1 MQNSTLLGKFCDI
14 SSVKLTT
21 LYVNMRLRIEFL
33 IMSQTNAIFLMGP
46 TASGKTD
53 LASRLVQEFPVD
65 IISVDSSMVYRGL
78 DIGTAKPSAAELAVA
93 PHRLIDIRDPAQA
106 YSAAE
111 FREDALKEMAEITAR
126 GRIPLLVGGTMLYF
140 KILKEGLADLP
151 QANEPIRQQI
161 MAQAQAEGWAA
172 IHQQLTQV
180 DPITATRLKP
190 TDSQRLQRA
199 LEVYLVT
206 GIPLSVWHQQ
216 QQKQALP
223 YHLHQFALLP
233 NDRSVLHQRIEKR
246 FDAMLAQGFI
256 DEVIALK
263 SRSDL
268 NLDLP
273 SMRSVGYRQVWE
285 YLNNDY
291 DYEEMRFKGIVA
303 TRQLAKRQYT
313 WLRSFGDEI
322 HTFDA
327 EDAWIV
333 LQECLKK
340 IKIA

>member
-1 MQNSTLLGKFCDI
+1 MTQPH
-14 SSVKLTT
+14 
-21 LYVNMRLRIEFL
+21 
-33 IMSQTNAIFLMGP
+33 AIFLMGP

-53 LASRLVQEFPVD
+53 LAIRLAQNYPID
-65 IISVDSSMVYRGL
+65 IISVDSSMVYHGL
-78 DIGTAKPSAAELAVA
+78 DIGTAKPSAAELALA

-111 FREDALKEMAEITAR
+111 FREDALKEMSEISAR

-140 KILKEGLADLP
+140 KVLRDGLADLP
-151 QANEPIRQQI
+151 QANEHIRNKI
-161 MAQAQAEGWAA
+161 ILQAQAEGWAA
-172 IHQQLTQV
+172 IHQQLALV
-180 DPITATRLKP
+180 DSITAARLKP

-206 GIPLSVWHQQ
+206 GTPLSVWHEQ
-216 QQKQALP
+216 QQKQSLP

-233 NDRSVLHQRIEKR
+233 QDRNILHERIEKR
-246 FDAMLAQGFI
+246 FNLMLQQGLI
-256 DEVIALK
+256 DEVTALK
-263 SRSDL
+263 NRTDL

-291 DYEEMRFKGIVA
+291 DYDEMRFKGIVA

-313 WLRSFGDEI
+313 WLRSFGADV
-322 HTFDA
+322 HQLDTQ
-327 EDAWIV
+327 DAWIV
-333 LQECLKK
+333 LQDCLKNF
-340 IKIA
+340 KIA

>member
-1 MQNSTLLGKFCDI
+1 MS
-14 SSVKLTT
+14 
-21 LYVNMRLRIEFL
+21 LRIEFL
-33 IMSQTNAIFLMGP
+33 IMSQANAIFLMGP

-161 MAQAQAEGWAA
+161 MVQAQAEGWAA

-180 DPITATRLKP
+180 DPITAARLKP

-206 GIPLSVWHQQ
+206 GTPLSVWHQQ

-223 YHLHQFALLP
+223 YHLHQFAILP
-233 NDRSVLHQRIEKR
+233 QDRTILHQRIEKR
-246 FDAMLAQGFI
+246 FDAMLSQGFI

-263 SRSDL
+263 KRSDL

-285 YLNNDY
+285 YLDNNY

-322 HTFDA
+322 NTFDA

-333 LQECLKK
+333 LQERLKK